1 MLTQWS
7 SLPKGW
13 CDDTHCGADSPFM
26 EHSLSCQA
34 LKERCSVHCLCVT
47 GSSSRPEKATG
58 LNLGAPVTSMGA
70 CGSPE
75 TRPLSLSRI
84 TGALQ
89 NTHSFHAAALCLE
102 LYCWVVM
109 HRNSR
114 TCQFNQQSTA
124 KALFNFGY
132 ILKHIY
138 WVLKSLQFKW
148 QSLFAP
154 QRMFKTTKD
163 HLKLAQF
170 FWRCLNSCRTGNHGE
185 TEDQQKILKKELYF
199 HANHPLPKHHGGTRH
214 LLCKVFHTTLTELNI
229 RPHIVIEHQKPKC

>member
-1 MLTQWS
+1 MKSIKPSSWRAGWKHYTCYGHSALSKIPLWPWNPKLWPLSACQNLGDNSYSSDSHCAENILPQADIVLTQWS

-13 CDDTHCGADSPFM
+13 CDDAHCGADSPFM

-47 GSSSRPEKATG
+47 GSSSRPEKATW

-170 FWRCLNSCRTGNHGE
+170 F
-185 TEDQQKILKKELYF
+185 
-199 HANHPLPKHHGGTRH
+199 GG
-214 LLCKVFHTTLTELNI
+214 V
-229 RPHIVIEHQKPKC
+229 